1 MKTIKYTILF
11 LTFIVALYYSQ
22 SVTLLAPIIWDFLY
36 GNHELYSLYFICI
49 TSIYLIFIYSY
60 FNLLN
65 INRQLT
71 KFLFNKLSFY
81 NLFLLILNII
91 YDIYHYLFQFIQP
104 ILIFYI
110 TKVSKSKILFIYLTK
125 YYHLK
130 LEYFLFILSR
140 AIPFFKYGFS
150 SLLYGTD
157 LLKNSFLNNQSER
170 EFIASL
176 IKKAYIYPIY
186 IKCNGRTEKL
196 SEKLSK
202 ILREDRE
209 STTKF
214 QNKILTETGKIR
226 TKIKE
231 HIEDYD
237 SKFVDKFLEKPIENQ
252 TEIPRLTNINEISK
266 TLAVLYS
273 NVSNQNFIQNV
284 SFYTSTKS
292 SLKLGD
298 SFTA

>member
-1 MKTIKYTILF
+1 M
-11 LTFIVALYYSQ
+11 
-22 SVTLLAPIIWDFLY
+22 
-36 GNHELYSLYFICI
+36 
-49 TSIYLIFIYSY
+49 YLIKRGY
-60 FNLLN
+60 
-65 INRQLT
+65 
-71 KFLFNKLSFY
+71 LFNKSDNTVSDIKPTDNFHQ
-81 NLFLLILNII
+81 NEKGIFLPNQH
-91 YDIYHYLFQFIQP
+91 DIFIPSEPNGLTEPSRIVAQHSYRKYP
-104 ILIFYI
+104 TKIF
-110 TKVSKSKILFIYLTK
+110 
-125 YYHLK
+125 
-130 LEYFLFILSR
+130 
-140 AIPFFKYGFS
+140 
-150 SLLYGTD
+150 
-157 LLKNSFLNNQSER
+157 N
-170 EFIASL
+170 
-176 IKKAYIYPIY
+176 
-186 IKCNGRTEKL
+186 
-196 SEKLSK
+196 EKLSK

-266 TLAVLYS
+266 TLAILYS
-273 NVSNQNFIQNV
+273 NVSDQNFIQNV